1 MRISDWSS
9 DVCSSDL
16 VYPAEAALDAAPRP
30 RRHALLQDLMQ
41 RAKERDLW
49 ALGHPREL
57 GGQGLPFMAYVRINE
72 VIGRSF
78 WAMQALGTLSL
89 PDSLMVNQ
97 HCSEERR
104 VGKGWVSRD
113 RSGGGPDSKKKNKE
127 KRK

>member
-57 GGQGLPFMAYVRINE
+57 GGQGLPFMDYVRINE

-89 PDSLMVNQ
+89 QDSLMVHQ
-97 HCSEERR
+97 HTSEEPT
-104 VGKGWVSRD
+104 SELQ
-113 RSGGGPDSKKKNKE
+113 SLMPISS
-127 KRK
+127 